1 MTLKEHID
9 DICNNLV
16 KQVFTSEA
24 LVSEGIV
31 RRLLDALD
39 WPRFNPQVVIPE
51 YPVGKGERVDF
62 AL

>member
-31 RRLLDALD
+31 RRLLDALWLAKVYD
-39 WPRFNPQVVIPE
+39 IHWLSFLNTP
-51 YPVGKGERVDF
+51 
-62 AL
+62 